1 MSEASRSGQRSY
13 GQGHLVRPGYAGVD
27 VTSGLWRRQLF
38 RQLLDLVKA
47 RVSPSPR
54 LTWDWSDK
62 PRSIL
67 AHCSRL
73 LFHAGPQLHA
83 GSQGVLTLVLDA

>member
-1 MSEASRSGQRSY
+1 MC
-13 GQGHLVRPGYAGVD
+13 
-27 VTSGLWRRQLF
+27 
-38 RQLLDLVKA
+38 
-47 RVSPSPR
+47 R
-54 LTWDWSDK
+54 LTT
-62 PRSIL
+62 PRRLISLRSLTDSYRPTLSRGSILAGNPGLQLDAVCISILAHTLGSLPHAHASPTL